1 MLVMVMSSLRL
12 SSNRS
17 LVRPNQIKLHHLN
30 PICYPNSSLF
40 SSIWSAGRL
49 SFCKR
54 EKQSIYTLATTF
66 VTKENKDL
74 KFLK

>member
-30 PICYPNSSLF
+30 PICNLNSSLF
-40 SSIWSAGRL
+40 SPIWSAGRS
-49 SFCKR
+49 SFCKG
-54 EKQSIYTLATTF
+54 EKQSIYSLAKTF

-74 KFLK
+74 KFLL